1 MDRATST
8 GFLSLSVPIRA
19 RFLETAHILWV
30 VNGSYPWARTAYLF
44 NLPLDVL
51 SLSCSQLQLAVYCK
65 GLKTFL
71 IGTPGIRLKSLW
83 TVWNQKFIWD
93 VFKSSHLSSEGRVRG
108 RRLFGGGLIWLV
120 HLCVYVR
127 MFLCVYACMLCLVL
141 CMCLSLSVNTCFLMH
156 HKLFSICIE
165 LISSCQLWKEPRF
178 PEAHYSFF

>member
-1 MDRATST
+1 M
-8 GFLSLSVPIRA
+8 PIRA

-93 VFKSSHLSSEGRVRG
+93 VFKSSHLSSQGRVRG
-108 RRLFGGGLIWLV
+108 RRLFGGGGLIWLV
-120 HLCVYVR
+120 HLWVYVR
-127 MFLCVYACMLCLVL
+127 MFLCVYACMLCLLL

-156 HKLFSICIE
+156 HKLFSINMHWVDFLLSTLE
-165 LISSCQLWKEPRF
+165 RATF